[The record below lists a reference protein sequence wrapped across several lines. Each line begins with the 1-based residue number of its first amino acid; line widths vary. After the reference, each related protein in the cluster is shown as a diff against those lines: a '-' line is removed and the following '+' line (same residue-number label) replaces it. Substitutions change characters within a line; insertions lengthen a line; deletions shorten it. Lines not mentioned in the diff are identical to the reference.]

1 MKRILFLLFVFTT
14 FSCSYNE
21 GGSNNLSTNQI
32 KSKLL
37 VINSKF
43 KSQKSEFS
51 RPPFKSFCAIFA
63 ADVGG
68 AWAGTWAGGKVGA
81 FFGHPEI
88 GAVAGAVIVGG
99 AASYGASRPAAIGQT
114 LNMNLIESID
124 ASERYENPYN
134 NPFDYQVGLRH
145 NEILKNLILNNN
157 YDNFELSKLFSF
169 VSITDNEALF
179 LRDRKEQTLDFCN
192 TYSNNNSIDQQK
204 IMLKNYINDDKLLT
218 VMYSYMDGIIDSS
231 SDDAQKITAEYENFI
246 INSNDFDKTQKNI
259 LLQGFS
265 VARYSINF
273 WIKVIKQ

>member
-1 MKRILFLLFVFTT
+1 
-14 FSCSYNE
+14 
-21 GGSNNLSTNQI
+21 
-32 KSKLL
+32 
-37 VINSKF
+37 
-43 KSQKSEFS
+43 
-51 RPPFKSFCAIFA
+51 
-63 ADVGG
+63 
-68 AWAGTWAGGKVGA
+68 
-81 FFGHPEI
+81 
-88 GAVAGAVIVGG
+88 
-99 AASYGASRPAAIGQT
+99 
-114 LNMNLIESID
+114 MNLIESID

-273 WIKVIKQ
+273 CIKVIKQ